1 MLPMPWW
8 MTGIPLLVAA
18 AAVLTALLL
27 ERRSVRE
34 SVRQLDYLR
43 ACATEVARRHSAGV
57 VSLDATGAVVEVN
70 ARAAELLGA
79 GTAPGRAC
87 MDLFSPYPALLQATR
102 DLVDRGR
109 EFGPLELTVTRAGR
123 EVLLRAAGAPLRNAA
138 GIRLGAV
145 VLVCDAT
152 RVREVELGV
161 RRSERL
167 TGLETLAA
175 AIAHEI
181 RNPLGAMGINLQLLE
196 ESLNAG
202 EAGEKAR
209 RYLDVVLAETQRL
222 NAIVESFIRFARPR
236 PLERALTPV
245 AGILDLVM
253 ALVKP
258 ECDRQG
264 VSVVREVDGS
274 VPPLVV
280 DGSQLQQALLNLV
293 VNALQAMPSGGRLS
307 LRLSVDPPFARID
320 VTDSGPGIPAEDIEK
335 VFDLYYTTKKTG
347 LGLGLPIAQKIV
359 TDHQGYLT
367 VRSRPGET
375 CFSVGLPLPSPDEA
389 AHGRDADPAAGR

>member
-1 MLPMPWW
+1 MLPMPW
-8 MTGIPLLVAA
+8 MTTGIPLLVAVA
-18 AAVLTALLL
+18 SAVTALLL
-27 ERRSVRE
+27 ARQAVRE
-34 SVRQLDYLR
+34 SCRRLGYLK
-43 ACATEVARRHSAGV
+43 ACAAEVARKQSAGV
-57 VSLDATGAVVEVN
+57 VSLDGAGKVVEVN
-70 ARAAELLGA
+70 DRAAELLGA
-79 GTAPGRAC
+79 GPASGRSYA
-87 MDLFSPYPALLQATR
+87 DLFRPYSVLLQATR

-109 EFGPLELTVTRAGR
+109 EFGPLEIPVAR
-123 EVLLRAAGAPLRNAA
+123 EHREILLRATGAPLRDAA
-138 GIRLGAV
+138 GGRLGTI
-145 VLVCDAT
+145 VLVFDAT
-152 RVREVELGV
+152 RIREVELGA

-167 TGLETLAA
+167 VGLETLAA

-202 EAGEKAR
+202 GAGEKAR
-209 RYLDVVLAETQRL
+209 HYLDVVLAETHRL

-236 PLERALTPV
+236 SLEKARTPV
-245 AGILDLVM
+245 AGILDLVL

-264 VSVVREVDGS
+264 VSVVREVDGR
-274 VPPLVV
+274 VPPLLV

-293 VNALQAMPSGGRLS
+293 VNALQAMPSGGTLA
-307 LRLSVDPPFARID
+307 LRLSADPPFARID
-320 VTDSGPGIPAEDIEK
+320 VTDSGPGIPAEDVEK

-359 TDHQGYLT
+359 TDHLGYLT

-375 CFSVGLPLPSPDEA
+375 CFSMGLPLPSPDEA
-389 AHGRDADPAAGR
+389 DHGHDADPAAGR